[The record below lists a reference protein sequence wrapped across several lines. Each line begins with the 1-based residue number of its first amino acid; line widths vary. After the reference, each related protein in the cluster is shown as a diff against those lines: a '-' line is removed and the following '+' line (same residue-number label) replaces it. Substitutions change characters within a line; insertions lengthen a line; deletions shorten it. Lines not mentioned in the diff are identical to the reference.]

1 MLGTEVTM
9 VAPLRLLCR
18 EPHRLL
24 EVREHRDYLPP
35 ALPETPLSLVE
46 VAVLLMDRLP
56 ADTELPRDRLPR
68 PAAPPRPLDVKRLQ
82 HLKQPPERR
91 DSSQTIRR
99 IPTGCVP
106 GQCDHLLLLR
116 DAHLV
121 KAS

>member
-1 MLGTEVTM
+1 MLGPEVTM
-9 VAPLRLLCR
+9 VASIRLLCR
-18 EPHRLL
+18 ESHRLL
-24 EVREHRDYLPP
+24 EVREHRDHLPP
-35 ALPETPLSLVE
+35 ALAE

-56 ADTELPRDRLPR
+56 ANTELLRDRLPR
-68 PAAPPRPLDVKRLQ
+68 PAAPSRPLDVKRLQ

-91 DSSQTIRR
+91 DGSQTIRR